1 MRNSH
6 KHTAK
11 TDKHHLPSRRAEA
24 LRCPVLRIGVIHSDA
39 TSVDRLLQELRHA
52 HFRVKADVA
61 PSPQQFTK
69 RLGSKFYNLIVAK
82 YPAVT
87 DWEAR
92 ALKLLQQNGGY
103 TPVVFLID
111 TIDRETVAELIS
123 KGATDCIQTDNI
135 SHFPVVVRRVLSEE
149 KLRQQRDR
157 AEEKLRHSEAHYRAL
172 VGNLMYGICRCTLE
186 GKLMD
191 ANQALVTM
199 LGCSAK
205 EELLAANLTSG
216 IILDAEKRQQLLG
229 SSGQVDP
236 SDSLEIDW
244 TRKDGS
250 PLKARLSGREVI
262 AGNGTVSGYEII
274 AEDVTKQR
282 ELEQHLRQQAAKD
295 SLTGLANYRS
305 LVGALDS
312 EIKRSKR
319 SGREFALLLFDL
331 DDLKKIN
338 DRYGHLAGSQALC
351 RLADALSMG
360 CRDTDTAARF
370 GGDEFAL
377 VLPETDAEAAE
388 MVSQRIRHAF
398 SNNSKEPKLSV
409 SVGIANYPKDG
420 DAIESLLAS
429 ADVALY
435 GMKARVHQHNEWL
448 GPAWSPHVV

>member
-1 MRNSH
+1 
-6 KHTAK
+6 
-11 TDKHHLPSRRAEA
+11 LE
-24 LRCPVLRIGVIHSDA
+24 
-39 TSVDRLLQELRHA
+39 ELKHA
-52 HFRVKADVA
+52 HFRVRADVA
-61 PSPQQFTK
+61 SNPEQFTK
-69 RLGSKFYNLIVAK
+69 RLGSKSYNLILAK
-82 YPAVT
+82 YPAVADSET
-87 DWEAR
+87 Q
-92 ALKLLQQNGGY
+92 ALNLLLQNGGC
-103 TPVVFLID
+103 TPVVFLTD

-123 KGATDCIQTDNI
+123 KGATDCIETDNI
-135 SHFPVVVRRVLSEE
+135 THFPVVVRRVLSEE
-149 KLRQQRDR
+149 SLRQQRDR

-186 GKLMD
+186 GKLLD

-205 EELLAANLTSG
+205 EELLTANLTSG
-216 IILDAEKRQQLLG
+216 IICDAEKRQQLLG

-250 PLKARLSGREVI
+250 PLRARLSGREVI
-262 AGNGTVSGYEII
+262 AANGSVSGYEII

-282 ELEQHLRQQAAKD
+282 ELEHHLRQLAAKD

-338 DRYGHLAGSQALC
+338 DRYGHVAGSQALC

-377 VLPETDAEAAE
+377 VLPETDSEAAE

-398 SNNSKEPKLSV
+398 SNNSQEPKLSV
-409 SVGIANYPKDG
+409 SVGVANYPKDG
-420 DAIESLLAS
+420 DAIETLLAS

-435 GMKARVHQHNEWL
+435 GMKARVHQNNGRS
-448 GPAWSPHVV
+448 GPAWSSHAV